1 MKKLI
6 SRIKR
11 AEAARI
17 KEIESE
23 AMLAEK
29 EILKD
34 AKQRA
39 AYVCA
44 CILNDAKKIAE
55 QERQRII
62 ASADLQASREKAALI
77 DELLEQ
83 YISAALENIDDIR
96 KSSAY
101 QEMLNRVTERAI
113 DAIPSQSLRVTVSKE
128 DKKLLKLKNRK
139 DKRIEILEGNCGP
152 GSIVESSDGKVRI
165 SNDLSELI
173 REKKAKIKSALAG
186 FLLAEMQ
193 VKK

>member
-11 AEAARI
+11 DEAARI

-39 AYVCA
+39 AYVRA

-96 KSSAY
+96 KSSEY